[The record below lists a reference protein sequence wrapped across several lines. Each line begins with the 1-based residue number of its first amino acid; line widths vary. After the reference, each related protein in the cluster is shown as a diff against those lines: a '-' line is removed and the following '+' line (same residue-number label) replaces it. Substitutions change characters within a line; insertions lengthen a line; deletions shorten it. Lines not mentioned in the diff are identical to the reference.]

1 MSSTSTLLRA
11 NLRTHGRRY
20 FSTGLAVAI
29 STAFI
34 IVTLLFTNTTTS
46 ALTRSIREAYRG
58 TTALVTIEPSR
69 DDNAEEPTPE
79 GVTQQFASVTS
90 QIEKIPGVTAV
101 GISTQYP
108 LMGKAHDERD
118 AFFLS
123 PLLPDPFLSLKYTQ
137 GKAPATASEI
147 TIPSTS
153 AKELGLQVGETL
165 TLTSQGTESA
175 HDFTVSG
182 IYDSGSNITATSYV
196 STEGFTSAVGMGP
209 TGQIRVAT
217 NLPGD
222 KYGNPTAA
230 EQDTWVKTLESN
242 LSTVKGVKVQSAA
255 SEIEQ
260 QLKSIQVSGALL
272 TAIALI
278 FPAIAILVASVVV
291 SSTFK
296 VILQQRR
303 RELALLRALGADVQ
317 QVRSLVRRETYA
329 IGGISSLVGIVL
341 GLLLGGL
348 LNTITEDTSFIDAIS
363 SISPLYVVLVWLF
376 GTLLTV
382 FVGRKPARAVSQV
395 PPIAALSPVNEA
407 DASSRAARRLTLVV
421 GLFLAVVGGGCL
433 LAALKISSA
442 TQKFALSFC
451 MSMACLIGI
460 LLICTVIVP
469 TLTKLF
475 GRLWPGMLARMA
487 RENAVR
493 NPGRTSATGT
503 SIVIGVTL
511 VVTMMVG
518 ASSMRDSLINEVNER
533 RPFDLSVST
542 ITAGELSSDIQA
554 RVSSTEGVAA
564 SIPAHS
570 IYGTVKL
577 EGEAPAGNGD
587 ADEQSQIFGE
597 PNYST
602 VAHSKVEQIDDSTVL
617 VGMEAWNGKDL
628 KVCTNEGKCLTLKG
642 KYTKN
647 FNGTYEVSEAN
658 LLKLN
663 PKAPVRDMIVKLK
676 DGVSAASVQKDLAKI
691 DNSLSVNGSALERE
705 MYSKMIDQMLLIVV
719 GLLGVSV
726 LVALVGVANTLSL
739 SVAERTR
746 ENGLLRALGLTKRQ
760 MKTMLA
766 LEAVFISVTGA
777 IIGSA
782 LGIFFGAVGIL
793 ALPLEG
799 LTIFITIPWI
809 QIAAVI
815 GIAVLASLVASWFF
829 YICMQNFSPSGA
841 FETYL
846 ETRFGCGAEHVCSA
860 PHP

>member
-58 TTALVTIEPSR
+58 TTALVTIDPSR

-79 GVTQQFASVTS
+79 SVTQQFASVTS

-108 LMGKAHDERD
+108 LMGKAHDERE

-196 STEGFTSAVGMGP
+196 TTEGFTSAVGMGP

-217 NLPGD
+217 NLSGD
-222 KYGNPTAA
+222 KYGNPSAA

-242 LSTVKGVKVQSAA
+242 LSTVKGVKVRSAA

-260 QLKSIQVSGALL
+260 QLKTIQVSGALL

-329 IGGISSLVGIVL
+329 IG
-341 GLLLGGL
+341 
-348 LNTITEDTSFIDAIS
+348 AIS
-363 SISPLYVVLVWLF
+363 SFIGVILGILVGGFGLGHMVEGENFLSIVASLSIPYAIGVWAF

-382 FVGRKPARAVSQV
+382 FVGRKPAREVSQV

-542 ITAGELSSDIQA
+542 ITTGELSTDIQA

-564 SIPAHS
+564 SVPAHS

-587 ADEQSQIFGE
+587 GDEQSQIFGE
-597 PNYST
+597 PDYST

-642 KYTKN
+642 KYTKT

-663 PKAPVRDMIVKLK
+663 PKAPVTDMIVKLK

-691 DNSLSVNGSALERE
+691 DSSLIVNGSALERE

-815 GIAVLASLVASWFF
+815 GIAVLASLVASWLPGRRAAKV
-829 YICMQNFSPSGA
+829 SPSA
-841 FETYL
+841 ALATE
-846 ETRFGCGAEHVCSA
+846 
-860 PHP
+860 

>member
-196 STEGFTSAVGMGP
+196 TTEGFTSAVGMGP

-348 LNTITEDTSFIDAIS
+348 LSTITEDTTFVDVVS

-382 FVGRKPARAVSQV
+382 FVGRRPARAVSQV
-395 PPIAALSPVNEA
+395 PPIAALSPINEA
-407 DASSRAARRLTLVV
+407 DATSQKSHRVALTL
-421 GLFLAVVGGGCL
+421 GLLLTVLCGGSLFASLRIHNESQKFLASFGLSLLCL
-433 LAALKISSA
+433 V
-442 TQKFALSFC
+442 
-451 MSMACLIGI
+451 GI
-460 LLICTVIVP
+460 LITCTVIVP
-469 TLTKLF
+469 AATKFF
-475 GRLWPGMLARMA
+475 GKLWPGMLARMA
-487 RENAVR
+487 RENTVR
-493 NPGRTSATGT
+493 NPGRTAATGT

-533 RPFDLSVST
+533 RPFDISVSNFSDE
-542 ITAGELSSDIQA
+542 ALSSDIQS
-554 RVSSTEGVAA
+554 RISSTDGVAA
-564 SIPAHS
+564 TVPVYSTVGGANAED
-570 IYGTVKL
+570 GTI
-577 EGEAPAGNGD
+577 APGGSGS
-587 ADEQSQIFGE
+587 EETGTMPILGQ

-602 VAHSKVEQIDDSTVL
+602 VAHSSVDQIDDATVMVSL
-617 VGMEAWNGKDL
+617 GSLDGKNIKL
-628 KVCTNEGKCLTLKG
+628 CAAEGSCMTLKA
-642 KYTKN
+642 KYDKN
-647 FNGTYEVSEAN
+647 AKAPYEISQAN
-658 LLKLN
+658 LLKIA
-663 PKAPVRDMIVKLK
+663 PKAPITGMIVKLK
-676 DGVSAASVQKDLAKI
+676 DGASATDVQKNLTKI
-691 DNSLSVNGSALERE
+691 DTGLSVGGSAIERE
-705 MYSKMIDQMLLIVV
+705 MYTRIINQMLLIVV

-760 MKTMLA
+760 MKSMLA
-766 LEAVFISVTGA
+766 LEALFISVTGA
-777 IIGSA
+777 LIGTA
-782 LGIFFGAVGIL
+782 CGIFFGAIGIL

-799 LTIFITIPWI
+799 ITVFITIPWMQI
-809 QIAAVI
+809 LAVVMIAIIAA
-815 GIAVLASLVASWFF
+815 LVASWLPGRRAAKV
-829 YICMQNFSPSGA
+829 SPSVA
-841 FETYL
+841 LATE
-846 ETRFGCGAEHVCSA
+846 
-860 PHP
+860 

>member
-58 TTALVTIEPSR
+58 TTALVTIDPSR
-69 DDNAEEPTPE
+69 DNDEEPTPE
-79 GVTQQFASVTS
+79 SVTQQFASVTS

-108 LMGKAHDERD
+108 LMGKAHDERE

-153 AKELGLQVGETL
+153 ATELGLQVGETL
-165 TLTSQGTESA
+165 TLTSQGTQSA

-182 IYDSGSNITATSYV
+182 IYDSGSNITAASYV
-196 STEGFTSAVGMGP
+196 TTEGFTSAVGMGP

-217 NLPGD
+217 NLSGD
-222 KYGNPTAA
+222 KYGNPSAA
-230 EQDTWVKTLESN
+230 EQDTWVKTLESS
-242 LSTVKGVKVQSAA
+242 LSTVNGVKVRSAA

-260 QLKSIQVSGALL
+260 QLKTIQVSGALL

-329 IGGISSLVGIVL
+329 IG
-341 GLLLGGL
+341 
-348 LNTITEDTSFIDAIS
+348 AIS
-363 SISPLYVVLVWLF
+363 SFIGVILGILVGGFGLGHMVEGENFLSIVASLSIPYAIGVWAF

-382 FVGRKPARAVSQV
+382 FVGRKPAREVSQV

-460 LLICTVIVP
+460 LLICTVVVP

-554 RVSSTEGVAA
+554 RVASTEGVAA

-587 ADEQSQIFGE
+587 GDADEQSQIFGE
-597 PNYST
+597 PDYST

-642 KYTKN
+642 KYTKT

-663 PKAPVRDMIVKLK
+663 PKAPVTDMIVKLK

-815 GIAVLASLVASWFF
+815 AVAVLASLVASWLPGRRAAKV
-829 YICMQNFSPSGA
+829 SPSA
-841 FETYL
+841 ALATE
-846 ETRFGCGAEHVCSA
+846 
-860 PHP
+860 

>member
-196 STEGFTSAVGMGP
+196 TTEGFTSAVGMGP

-329 IGGISSLVGIVL
+329 IG
-341 GLLLGGL
+341 
-348 LNTITEDTSFIDAIS
+348 AIS
-363 SISPLYVVLVWLF
+363 SFIGVILGILVGGFGLGHMVEGENFLSIVASLSIPYAIGVWAF

-382 FVGRKPARAVSQV
+382 FVGRKPAREVSQV

-460 LLICTVIVP
+460 LLICTVVVP
-469 TLTKLF
+469 TFTKLF

-542 ITAGELSSDIQA
+542 ITAGELSTDIQA

-564 SIPAHS
+564 SVPAHS

-587 ADEQSQIFGE
+587 GDADEQSQIFGE
-597 PNYST
+597 PDYST

-647 FNGTYEVSEAN
+647 FNGTYEISEAN

-663 PKAPVRDMIVKLK
+663 PKAPVTDMIVKLK

-815 GIAVLASLVASWFF
+815 GIAVLASLVASWLPGRRAAKV
-829 YICMQNFSPSGA
+829 SPSA
-841 FETYL
+841 ALATE
-846 ETRFGCGAEHVCSA
+846 
-860 PHP
+860 

>member
-58 TTALVTIEPSR
+58 TTALVTIDPSR

-79 GVTQQFASVTS
+79 SVTQQFASVTS

-108 LMGKAHDERD
+108 LMGKAHDERET
-118 AFFLS
+118 FFLS

-153 AKELGLQVGETL
+153 ATELGLQVGETL

-182 IYDSGSNITATSYV
+182 IYDSGSNITAASYV
-196 STEGFTSAVGMGP
+196 TTEGFTSAVGMGP

-217 NLPGD
+217 NLSGD
-222 KYGNPTAA
+222 KYGNPSAA

-242 LSTVKGVKVQSAA
+242 LSTVNGVKVRSAA

-260 QLKSIQVSGALL
+260 QLKTIQVSGALL

-329 IGGISSLVGIVL
+329 IG
-341 GLLLGGL
+341 
-348 LNTITEDTSFIDAIS
+348 AIS
-363 SISPLYVVLVWLF
+363 SFIGVILGILVGGFGLGHMVEGENFLSIVASLSIPYAIGVWAF

-382 FVGRKPARAVSQV
+382 FVGRKPAREVSQV

-460 LLICTVIVP
+460 LLICTVVVP

-554 RVSSTEGVAA
+554 RVASTEGVAA

-577 EGEAPAGNGD
+577 EGEAPASNGDGD

-617 VGMEAWNGKDL
+617 VGMEAWNGKDV

-658 LLKLN
+658 LRKLN
-663 PKAPVRDMIVKLK
+663 PKAPVTDMIVKLK

-815 GIAVLASLVASWFF
+815 GIAVLASLVASWLPGRRAAKV
-829 YICMQNFSPSGA
+829 SPSA
-841 FETYL
+841 ALATE
-846 ETRFGCGAEHVCSA
+846 
-860 PHP
+860 

>member
-58 TTALVTIEPSR
+58 TTALVTIDPSR

-79 GVTQQFASVTS
+79 SVTQQFASVTS

-108 LMGKAHDERD
+108 LMGKAHDERET
-118 AFFLS
+118 FFLS

-153 AKELGLQVGETL
+153 ATELGLQVGETL

-196 STEGFTSAVGMGP
+196 TTEGFTSAVGMGP

-222 KYGNPTAA
+222 KYGNPSAA

-242 LSTVKGVKVQSAA
+242 LSSVNGVKVRSAA

-260 QLKSIQVSGALL
+260 QLKTIQVSGALL

-329 IGGISSLVGIVL
+329 IG
-341 GLLLGGL
+341 
-348 LNTITEDTSFIDAIS
+348 AIS
-363 SISPLYVVLVWLF
+363 SFIGVILGILVGGFGLGHMVEGENFLSIVASLSIPYAIGVWAF

-382 FVGRKPARAVSQV
+382 FVGRKPAREVSQV

-460 LLICTVIVP
+460 LLICTVVVP
-469 TLTKLF
+469 TFTKLF

-554 RVSSTEGVAA
+554 RVASTEGVAA

-577 EGEAPAGNGD
+577 EGEAPAGSGDGD

-597 PNYST
+597 PDYST

-628 KVCTNEGKCLTLKG
+628 KVCSNEGKCLTLKG
-642 KYTKN
+642 KYIKN

-691 DNSLSVNGSALERE
+691 DSSLTVNGSALERE

-777 IIGSA
+777 IIGSV

-815 GIAVLASLVASWFF
+815 GIAVLASLVASWLPGRRAAKV
-829 YICMQNFSPSGA
+829 SPSA
-841 FETYL
+841 ALATE
-846 ETRFGCGAEHVCSA
+846 
-860 PHP
+860 

>member
-196 STEGFTSAVGMGP
+196 TTEGFTSAVGMGP

-230 EQDTWVKTLESN
+230 EQDTWVKALESN
-242 LSTVKGVKVQSAA
+242 LCTVKGVKVQSAA

-260 QLKSIQVSGALL
+260 QLQSIQVSGALL

-329 IGGISSLVGIVL
+329 IG
-341 GLLLGGL
+341 
-348 LNTITEDTSFIDAIS
+348 AIS
-363 SISPLYVVLVWLF
+363 SFIGVILGILVGGFGLGHMVDGENFLSIVASLSIPYAIGVWAF

-382 FVGRKPARAVSQV
+382 FVGRKPAREVSQV

-554 RVSSTEGVAA
+554 RVASTEGVAA

-587 ADEQSQIFGE
+587 GDADEQSQIFGE
-597 PNYST
+597 PDYST

-642 KYTKN
+642 KYTKT

-691 DNSLSVNGSALERE
+691 DSSLIVNGSALERE

-815 GIAVLASLVASWFF
+815 GIAVLASLVASWLPGRRAAKV
-829 YICMQNFSPSGA
+829 SPSA
-841 FETYL
+841 ALATE
-846 ETRFGCGAEHVCSA
+846 
-860 PHP
+860 

>member
-196 STEGFTSAVGMGP
+196 TTEGFTSAVGMGP

-222 KYGNPTAA
+222 KYGNPSAA

-242 LSTVKGVKVQSAA
+242 LSSVNGVKVRSAA

-260 QLKSIQVSGALL
+260 QLKTIQVSGALL

-329 IGGISSLVGIVL
+329 IG
-341 GLLLGGL
+341 
-348 LNTITEDTSFIDAIS
+348 AIS
-363 SISPLYVVLVWLF
+363 SFIGVILGILVGGFGLGHMVEGENFLSIVASLSIPYAIGVWAF

-382 FVGRKPARAVSQV
+382 FVGRKPAREVSQV

-460 LLICTVIVP
+460 LLICTVVVP
-469 TLTKLF
+469 TFTKLF

-554 RVSSTEGVAA
+554 RVASTEGVAA

-577 EGEAPAGNGD
+577 EGEAPASNGDGD

-617 VGMEAWNGKDL
+617 VGMEAWNGKDV

-658 LLKLN
+658 LRKLN
-663 PKAPVRDMIVKLK
+663 PKAPVTDMIVKLK

-815 GIAVLASLVASWFF
+815 GIAVLASLVASWLPGRRAAKV
-829 YICMQNFSPSGA
+829 SPSA
-841 FETYL
+841 ALATE
-846 ETRFGCGAEHVCSA
+846 
-860 PHP
+860 

>member
-58 TTALVTIEPSR
+58 TTALVTIDPSR
-69 DDNAEEPTPE
+69 DNAEEPTPE
-79 GVTQQFASVTS
+79 SVTQQFASVTS

-108 LMGKAHDERD
+108 LMGKAHDERE

-153 AKELGLQVGETL
+153 ANELGLQVGETL

-182 IYDSGSNITATSYV
+182 IYDSGSNITAASYV
-196 STEGFTSAVGMGP
+196 TTEGFTSAVGMGP
-209 TGQIRVAT
+209 TGTIRVAT

-222 KYGNPTAA
+222 RYGNPTAA

-242 LSTVKGVKVQSAA
+242 LSTVKGVKVQSVA
-255 SEIEQ
+255 SEVEKD
-260 QLKSIQVSGALL
+260 LKAIQVSGALL

-329 IGGISSLVGIVL
+329 IGAISSFIGVIL
-341 GLLLGGL
+341 GLLVGGFGLGHMVEGENFL
-348 LNTITEDTSFIDAIS
+348 SIVASLSIPYAIG
-363 SISPLYVVLVWLF
+363 VWAF

-382 FVGRKPARAVSQV
+382 FVGRKPAREVSQV

-554 RVSSTEGVAA
+554 RVASTEGVAA

-577 EGEAPAGNGD
+577 EGEATAGNAQDD

-597 PNYST
+597 PDYST

-628 KVCTNEGKCLTLKG
+628 KVCTSEGKCLTLKG

-647 FNGTYEVSEAN
+647 FNGTYDISEAN

-676 DGVSAASVQKDLAKI
+676 DGVSAASVQKNLAKI
-691 DNSLSVNGSALERE
+691 DSSLIVNGSALERE

-815 GIAVLASLVASWFF
+815 GIAVLASLVASWLPGRRAAKV
-829 YICMQNFSPSGA
+829 SPSA
-841 FETYL
+841 ALATE
-846 ETRFGCGAEHVCSA
+846 
-860 PHP
+860 

>member
-58 TTALVTIEPSR
+58 TTALVTIDPSR

-79 GVTQQFASVTS
+79 SVTQQFASVTS

-108 LMGKAHDERD
+108 LMGKAHDERET
-118 AFFLS
+118 FFLS

-153 AKELGLQVGETL
+153 ATELGLQVGETL

-182 IYDSGSNITATSYV
+182 IYDSGSNITAASYV
-196 STEGFTSAVGMGP
+196 TTEGFTSAVGMGP

-217 NLPGD
+217 NLSGD
-222 KYGNPTAA
+222 KYGNPSAA
-230 EQDTWVKTLESN
+230 EQDTWVKTLESS
-242 LSTVKGVKVQSAA
+242 LSTVNGVKVRSAA

-260 QLKSIQVSGALL
+260 QLKTIQVSGALL

-329 IGGISSLVGIVL
+329 IGAISSFIGVIL
-341 GLLLGGL
+341 GLLVGGFGLGHMVDGENFL
-348 LNTITEDTSFIDAIS
+348 SIVASLSIPYAIG
-363 SISPLYVVLVWLF
+363 VWAF

-382 FVGRKPARAVSQV
+382 FVGRKPAREVSQV

-469 TLTKLF
+469 TFTKLF

-554 RVSSTEGVAA
+554 RVASTEGVAA

-597 PNYST
+597 PDYST

-628 KVCTNEGKCLTLKG
+628 KVCSNEGKCLTLKG

-647 FNGTYEVSEAN
+647 FNGTYEISEAN

-815 GIAVLASLVASWFF
+815 GIAVLASLVASWLPGRRAAKV
-829 YICMQNFSPSGA
+829 SPSA
-841 FETYL
+841 ALATE
-846 ETRFGCGAEHVCSA
+846 
-860 PHP
+860 

>member
-196 STEGFTSAVGMGP
+196 TTEGFTSAVGMGP

-217 NLPGD
+217 NLSGD
-222 KYGNPTAA
+222 KYGNPSAA

-242 LSTVKGVKVQSAA
+242 LSTVNGVKVRSAA

-260 QLKSIQVSGALL
+260 QLKTIQVSGALL

-329 IGGISSLVGIVL
+329 IG
-341 GLLLGGL
+341 
-348 LNTITEDTSFIDAIS
+348 AIS
-363 SISPLYVVLVWLF
+363 SFIGVILGILVGGFGLGHMVEGENFLSIVASLSIPYAIGVWAF

-382 FVGRKPARAVSQV
+382 FVGRKPAREVSQV

-542 ITAGELSSDIQA
+542 ITTGELSTDIQA

-564 SIPAHS
+564 SVPAHS

-587 ADEQSQIFGE
+587 GDADEQSQIFGE
-597 PNYST
+597 PDYST

-642 KYTKN
+642 KYTKT

-691 DNSLSVNGSALERE
+691 DSSLTVNGSALERE

-782 LGIFFGAVGIL
+782 LGIFFGAIGIL

-815 GIAVLASLVASWFF
+815 GIAVLASLVASWLPGRRAAKV
-829 YICMQNFSPSGA
+829 SPSA
-841 FETYL
+841 ALATE
-846 ETRFGCGAEHVCSA
+846 
-860 PHP
+860 

>member
-58 TTALVTIEPSR
+58 TTALVTIDPSR

-79 GVTQQFASVTS
+79 SVTQQFASVTS

-108 LMGKAHDERD
+108 LMGKAHDERE

-182 IYDSGSNITATSYV
+182 IYDSGSNITAASYV
-196 STEGFTSAVGMGP
+196 TTEGFTSAVGMGP

-217 NLPGD
+217 NLSGD
-222 KYGNPTAA
+222 KYGNPSAA
-230 EQDTWVKTLESN
+230 EQDTWVKTLESS
-242 LSTVKGVKVQSAA
+242 LSTVNGVKVRSAA

-260 QLKSIQVSGALL
+260 QLKTIQVSGALL

-329 IGGISSLVGIVL
+329 IG
-341 GLLLGGL
+341 
-348 LNTITEDTSFIDAIS
+348 AIS
-363 SISPLYVVLVWLF
+363 SFIGVILGILVGGFGLGHMVDGENFLSIVASLSIPYAIGVWAF

-382 FVGRKPARAVSQV
+382 FVGRKPAREVSQV

-460 LLICTVIVP
+460 LLICTVVVP
-469 TLTKLF
+469 TFTKLF

-554 RVSSTEGVAA
+554 RVASTEGVAA

-597 PNYST
+597 PDYST

-628 KVCTNEGKCLTLKG
+628 KVCSNEGKCLTLKG
-642 KYTKN
+642 KYTKT

-658 LLKLN
+658 LRKLN

-691 DNSLSVNGSALERE
+691 DSSLIVNGSALERE

-815 GIAVLASLVASWFF
+815 GIAVLASLVASWLPGRRAAKV
-829 YICMQNFSPSGA
+829 SPSA
-841 FETYL
+841 ALATE
-846 ETRFGCGAEHVCSA
+846 
-860 PHP
+860 

>member
-58 TTALVTIEPSR
+58 TTALVTIDPSR
-69 DDNAEEPTPE
+69 DDNSEEPTPE
-79 GVTQQFASVTS
+79 SVTQQFASVTS

-108 LMGKAHDERD
+108 LMGKAHDERE

-153 AKELGLQVGETL
+153 ATELGLQVGETL

-182 IYDSGSNITATSYV
+182 IYDSGSNITAASYV
-196 STEGFTSAVGMGP
+196 TTDGFTSAVGMGP

-230 EQDTWVKTLESN
+230 EQDTWVKTLESS
-242 LSTVKGVKVQSAA
+242 LSTVNGVKVRSAA

-260 QLKSIQVSGALL
+260 QLKTIQVSGALL

-329 IGGISSLVGIVL
+329 IG
-341 GLLLGGL
+341 
-348 LNTITEDTSFIDAIS
+348 AIS
-363 SISPLYVVLVWLF
+363 SFIGVILGILVGGFGLGHMVDGENFLSIVASLSIPYAIGVWAF

-382 FVGRKPARAVSQV
+382 FVGRKPAREVSQV

-469 TLTKLF
+469 TLTNLF

-554 RVSSTEGVAA
+554 RVASTEGVAA

-577 EGEAPAGNGD
+577 EGEAPASNGDGD

-617 VGMEAWNGKDL
+617 VGMEAWNGKDV

-647 FNGTYEVSEAN
+647 FNGTYDISEAN

-691 DNSLSVNGSALERE
+691 DSSLIVNGSALERE

-719 GLLGVSV
+719 ALLGVSV

-815 GIAVLASLVASWFF
+815 GIAVLASLVASWLPGRRAAKV
-829 YICMQNFSPSGA
+829 SPSA
-841 FETYL
+841 ALATE
-846 ETRFGCGAEHVCSA
+846 
-860 PHP
+860 

>member
-153 AKELGLQVGETL
+153 ATELGLQVGETL

-182 IYDSGSNITATSYV
+182 IYDSGSNITAASYV
-196 STEGFTSAVGMGP
+196 TTDGFTSAVGMGP

-230 EQDTWVKTLESN
+230 EQDTWVKTLESS
-242 LSTVKGVKVQSAA
+242 LSTVNGVKVRSAA

-260 QLKSIQVSGALL
+260 QLKTIQVSGALL

-329 IGGISSLVGIVL
+329 IG
-341 GLLLGGL
+341 
-348 LNTITEDTSFIDAIS
+348 AIS
-363 SISPLYVVLVWLF
+363 SFIGVILGILVGGFGLGHMVEGENFLSIVASLSIPYAIGVWAF

-382 FVGRKPARAVSQV
+382 FVGRKPAREVSQV

-460 LLICTVIVP
+460 LLICTVVVP
-469 TLTKLF
+469 TFTKLF

-554 RVSSTEGVAA
+554 RVASTEGVAA

-587 ADEQSQIFGE
+587 GDADEQSQIFGE
-597 PNYST
+597 PDYST

-617 VGMEAWNGKDL
+617 VGMEAWNGKDV
-628 KVCTNEGKCLTLKG
+628 KVCSSEGKCLTLKG

-647 FNGTYEVSEAN
+647 FNGTYDISEAN

-663 PKAPVRDMIVKLK
+663 PKAPVTDMIVKLK

-691 DNSLSVNGSALERE
+691 DSSLIVNGSALERE

-815 GIAVLASLVASWFF
+815 GIAVLASLVASWLPGRRAAKV
-829 YICMQNFSPSGA
+829 SPSA
-841 FETYL
+841 ALATE
-846 ETRFGCGAEHVCSA
+846 
-860 PHP
+860 

>member
-58 TTALVTIEPSR
+58 TTALVTIDPSR

-79 GVTQQFASVTS
+79 SVTQQFASVTS

-108 LMGKAHDERD
+108 LMGKAHDERE

-196 STEGFTSAVGMGP
+196 TTEGFTSAVGMGP

-329 IGGISSLVGIVL
+329 IG
-341 GLLLGGL
+341 
-348 LNTITEDTSFIDAIS
+348 AIS
-363 SISPLYVVLVWLF
+363 SFIGVILGILVGGFGLGHMVEGENFLSIVASLSIPYAIGVWAF

-382 FVGRKPARAVSQV
+382 FVGRKPAREVSQV

-460 LLICTVIVP
+460 LLICTVVVP

-554 RVSSTEGVAA
+554 RVASTEGVAA

-577 EGEAPAGNGD
+577 EGEAPASNGDGD

-617 VGMEAWNGKDL
+617 VGMEAWNGKDV

-658 LLKLN
+658 LRKLN
-663 PKAPVRDMIVKLK
+663 PKAPVTDMIVKLK

-815 GIAVLASLVASWFF
+815 GIAVLASLVASWLPGRRAAKV
-829 YICMQNFSPSGA
+829 SPSA
-841 FETYL
+841 ALATE
-846 ETRFGCGAEHVCSA
+846 
-860 PHP
+860 

>member
-58 TTALVTIEPSR
+58 TTALVTIDPSR

-79 GVTQQFASVTS
+79 SVTQQFASVTS

-108 LMGKAHDERD
+108 LMGKAHDERE

-153 AKELGLQVGETL
+153 ATELGLQVGETL

-182 IYDSGSNITATSYV
+182 IYDSGSNITAASYV
-196 STEGFTSAVGMGP
+196 TTEGFTSAVGMGP

-217 NLPGD
+217 NLSGD
-222 KYGNPTAA
+222 KYGNPSAA

-242 LSTVKGVKVQSAA
+242 LSTVNGVKVRSAA

-260 QLKSIQVSGALL
+260 QLKTIQVSGALL

-329 IGGISSLVGIVL
+329 IG
-341 GLLLGGL
+341 
-348 LNTITEDTSFIDAIS
+348 AIS
-363 SISPLYVVLVWLF
+363 SFIGVILGILVGGFGLGHMVEGENFLSIVASLSIPYAIGVWAF

-382 FVGRKPARAVSQV
+382 FVGRKPAREVSQV

-460 LLICTVIVP
+460 LLICTVVVP
-469 TLTKLF
+469 TFTKLF

-554 RVSSTEGVAA
+554 RVASTEGVAA

-587 ADEQSQIFGE
+587 GDADEQSQIFGE
-597 PNYST
+597 PDYST

-628 KVCTNEGKCLTLKG
+628 KVCSNEGKCLTLKG

-647 FNGTYEVSEAN
+647 FNGTYEISEAN

-663 PKAPVRDMIVKLK
+663 PKAPVTDMIVKLK

-691 DNSLSVNGSALERE
+691 DSSLTVNGSALERE

-815 GIAVLASLVASWFF
+815 GIAVLASLVASWLPGRRAAKV
-829 YICMQNFSPSGA
+829 SPSA
-841 FETYL
+841 ALATE
-846 ETRFGCGAEHVCSA
+846 
-860 PHP
+860 

>member
-79 GVTQQFASVTS
+79 SVTQQFASVTS

-108 LMGKAHDERD
+108 LMGKAHDERE

-153 AKELGLQVGETL
+153 ATELGLQVGETL
-165 TLTSQGTESA
+165 TLTSQGTESE

-182 IYDSGSNITATSYV
+182 IYDSGSNITAASYV

-242 LSTVKGVKVQSAA
+242 LSTVNGVKVRSAA

-260 QLKSIQVSGALL
+260 QLKTIQVSGALL

-329 IGGISSLVGIVL
+329 IG
-341 GLLLGGL
+341 
-348 LNTITEDTSFIDAIS
+348 AIS
-363 SISPLYVVLVWLF
+363 SFIGVILGILVGGFGLGHMVDGENFLSIVASLSIPYAIGVWAF

-382 FVGRKPARAVSQV
+382 FVGRKPAREVSQV

-460 LLICTVIVP
+460 LLICTVVVP
-469 TLTKLF
+469 TFTKLF

-554 RVSSTEGVAA
+554 RVASTEGVAA

-587 ADEQSQIFGE
+587 GDADEQSQIFGE
-597 PNYST
+597 PDYST

-642 KYTKN
+642 KYTKT

-663 PKAPVRDMIVKLK
+663 PKAPVTDMIVKLK
-676 DGVSAASVQKDLAKI
+676 DGVSAANVQKDLAKI
-691 DNSLSVNGSALERE
+691 DSSLIVNGSALERE

-815 GIAVLASLVASWFF
+815 GIAVLASLVASWLPGRRAAKV
-829 YICMQNFSPSGA
+829 SPSA
-841 FETYL
+841 ALATE
-846 ETRFGCGAEHVCSA
+846 
-860 PHP
+860 

>member
-58 TTALVTIEPSR
+58 TTALVTIDPSR

-79 GVTQQFASVTS
+79 SVTQQFASVTS

-108 LMGKAHDERD
+108 LMGKAHDERE

-153 AKELGLQVGETL
+153 ATELGLQVGETL

-182 IYDSGSNITATSYV
+182 IYDSGSNITAASYV
-196 STEGFTSAVGMGP
+196 TTEGFTSAVGMGP

-217 NLPGD
+217 NLSGD
-222 KYGNPTAA
+222 KYGNPSAA

-242 LSTVKGVKVQSAA
+242 LSTVNGVKVRSAA

-260 QLKSIQVSGALL
+260 QLKTIQVSGALL

-329 IGGISSLVGIVL
+329 IG
-341 GLLLGGL
+341 
-348 LNTITEDTSFIDAIS
+348 AIS
-363 SISPLYVVLVWLF
+363 SFIGVILGILVGGFGLGHMVEGENFLSIVASLSIPYAIGVWAF

-382 FVGRKPARAVSQV
+382 FVGRKPAREVSQV

-554 RVSSTEGVAA
+554 RVASTEGVAA

-587 ADEQSQIFGE
+587 GDADEQSQIFGE
-597 PNYST
+597 PDYST

-642 KYTKN
+642 KYTKT

-663 PKAPVRDMIVKLK
+663 PKAPVTDMIVKLK

-691 DNSLSVNGSALERE
+691 DSSLIVNGSALERE

-726 LVALVGVANTLSL
+726 LVALVGVANTLSR

-815 GIAVLASLVASWFF
+815 GIAVLASLVASWLPGRRAAKV
-829 YICMQNFSPSGA
+829 SPSA
-841 FETYL
+841 ALATE
-846 ETRFGCGAEHVCSA
+846 
-860 PHP
+860 

>member
-58 TTALVTIEPSR
+58 TTALVTINPSR
-69 DDNAEEPTPE
+69 DNDEEPTPE
-79 GVTQQFASVTS
+79 SVTQQFASVTS

-108 LMGKAHDERD
+108 LMGKAHDERE

-153 AKELGLQVGETL
+153 ATELGLQVGETL

-196 STEGFTSAVGMGP
+196 TTEGFTSAVGMGP

-329 IGGISSLVGIVL
+329 IGAISAFIGVIL

-382 FVGRKPARAVSQV
+382 FVGRKPAREVSQV

-533 RPFDLSVST
+533 RPFDLSVSS
-542 ITAGELSSDIQA
+542 ITAGELSTDIQA

-564 SIPAHS
+564 SVPAHS
-570 IYGTVKL
+570 IFGTVNV
-577 EGEAPAGNGD
+577 EGEATAGNAQGD

-602 VAHSKVEQIDDSTVL
+602 VTHSKVEQIDDSTVL
-617 VGMEAWNGKDL
+617 VGMEAWNGKDVN
-628 KVCTNEGKCLTLKG
+628 VCSSEGKCLTLKG

-663 PKAPVRDMIVKLK
+663 PKAPVTDMIVKLK

-691 DNSLSVNGSALERE
+691 DSSLIVNGSALERE

-815 GIAVLASLVASWFF
+815 GIAVLASLVASWLPGRRAAKV
-829 YICMQNFSPSGA
+829 SPSA
-841 FETYL
+841 ALATE
-846 ETRFGCGAEHVCSA
+846 
-860 PHP
+860 

>member
-58 TTALVTIEPSR
+58 TTALVTIDPSR

-79 GVTQQFASVTS
+79 SVTQQFASVTS

-108 LMGKAHDERD
+108 LMGKAHDERET
-118 AFFLS
+118 FFLS

-153 AKELGLQVGETL
+153 ATELGLQVGETL

-182 IYDSGSNITATSYV
+182 IYDSGSNITAASYV
-196 STEGFTSAVGMGP
+196 TTEGFTSAVGMGP

-217 NLPGD
+217 NLSGD
-222 KYGNPTAA
+222 KYGNPSAA

-242 LSTVKGVKVQSAA
+242 LSTVNGVKVRSAA

-260 QLKSIQVSGALL
+260 QLKTIQVSGALL

-329 IGGISSLVGIVL
+329 IG
-341 GLLLGGL
+341 
-348 LNTITEDTSFIDAIS
+348 AIS
-363 SISPLYVVLVWLF
+363 SFIGVILGILVGGCGLGHMVEGENFLSIVASLSIPYAIGVWAF

-382 FVGRKPARAVSQV
+382 FVGRKPAREVSQV

-460 LLICTVIVP
+460 LLICTVVVP

-554 RVSSTEGVAA
+554 RVASTEGVAA

-577 EGEAPAGNGD
+577 EGEAPASNGDGD

-617 VGMEAWNGKDL
+617 VGMEAWNGKDV

-658 LLKLN
+658 LRKLN
-663 PKAPVRDMIVKLK
+663 PKAPVTDMIVKLK

-815 GIAVLASLVASWFF
+815 GIAVLASLVASWLPGRRAAKV
-829 YICMQNFSPSGA
+829 SPSA
-841 FETYL
+841 ALATE
-846 ETRFGCGAEHVCSA
+846 
-860 PHP
+860 

>member
-58 TTALVTIEPSR
+58 TTALVTIDPSR

-79 GVTQQFASVTS
+79 SVTQQFASVTS

-108 LMGKAHDERD
+108 LMGKAHDERE

-153 AKELGLQVGETL
+153 ATELGLQVGETL

-182 IYDSGSNITATSYV
+182 IYDSGSNITAASYV
-196 STEGFTSAVGMGP
+196 TTDGFTSAVGMGP

-217 NLPGD
+217 NLSGD
-222 KYGNPTAA
+222 KYGNPTAD

-242 LSTVKGVKVQSAA
+242 LSTVKGVKVRSAA

-260 QLKSIQVSGALL
+260 QLKTIQVSGALL

-329 IGGISSLVGIVL
+329 IG
-341 GLLLGGL
+341 
-348 LNTITEDTSFIDAIS
+348 AIS
-363 SISPLYVVLVWLF
+363 SFIGVILGILVGGFGLGHMVDGENFLSIVASLSIPYAIGVWAF

-382 FVGRKPARAVSQV
+382 FVGRKPAREVSQV

-554 RVSSTEGVAA
+554 RVASTEGVAA

-587 ADEQSQIFGE
+587 GDADEQSQIFGE
-597 PNYST
+597 PDYST

-628 KVCTNEGKCLTLKG
+628 KVCSNEGKCLTLKG

-647 FNGTYEVSEAN
+647 FNGTYEISEAN

-663 PKAPVRDMIVKLK
+663 PKAPVTDMIVKLK

-691 DNSLSVNGSALERE
+691 DSSLIVNGSALERE

-815 GIAVLASLVASWFF
+815 GIAVLASLVASWLPGRRAAKV
-829 YICMQNFSPSGA
+829 SPSA
-841 FETYL
+841 ALATE
-846 ETRFGCGAEHVCSA
+846 
-860 PHP
+860 

>member
-58 TTALVTIEPSR
+58 TTALVTINPSR

-79 GVTQQFASVTS
+79 SVTQQFASVTS

-108 LMGKAHDERD
+108 LMGKAHDERE

-153 AKELGLQVGETL
+153 ANELGLQVGETL

-182 IYDSGSNITATSYV
+182 IYDSGSNITAASYV
-196 STEGFTSAVGMGP
+196 TTEGFTSAVGMGP
-209 TGQIRVAT
+209 TGTIRVAT

-230 EQDTWVKTLESN
+230 EQDTWVKTLESS
-242 LSTVKGVKVQSAA
+242 LSTVNGVKVQSVA
-255 SEIEQ
+255 SEVEKD
-260 QLKSIQVSGALL
+260 LKAIQVSGALL

-303 RELALLRALGADVQ
+303 RELALLRALGADVR

-329 IGGISSLVGIVL
+329 IGAISAFIGVIL
-341 GLLLGGL
+341 GLLVGGFGLGHMVEGENFL
-348 LNTITEDTSFIDAIS
+348 SIVASLSIPYAIG
-363 SISPLYVVLVWLF
+363 VWAF

-382 FVGRKPARAVSQV
+382 FVGRKPAREVSQV

-554 RVSSTEGVAA
+554 RVASTEGVAA

-597 PNYST
+597 PDYST

-628 KVCTNEGKCLTLKG
+628 KVCSNEGKCLTLKG

-647 FNGTYEVSEAN
+647 FNGTYEISEAN

-663 PKAPVRDMIVKLK
+663 PKAPVTDMIVKLK

-777 IIGSA
+777 IIGSV

-815 GIAVLASLVASWFF
+815 GIAVLASLVASWLPGRRAAKV
-829 YICMQNFSPSGA
+829 SPSA
-841 FETYL
+841 ALATE
-846 ETRFGCGAEHVCSA
+846 
-860 PHP
+860 

>member
-1 MSSTSTLLRA
+1 VTPVSSTSTLLRA

-58 TTALVTIEPSR
+58 TTALVTIDPSR

-79 GVTQQFASVTS
+79 SVTQQFASVTS

-108 LMGKAHDERD
+108 LMGKAHDERE

-196 STEGFTSAVGMGP
+196 TTEGFTSAVGMGP

-329 IGGISSLVGIVL
+329 IGGISSFIGVILGILVGGFGLGHMVEGENFLSIVASL
-341 GLLLGGL
+341 S
-348 LNTITEDTSFIDAIS
+348 IPYAIG
-363 SISPLYVVLVWLF
+363 VWSF

-554 RVSSTEGVAA
+554 RVASTEGVAA

-815 GIAVLASLVASWFF
+815 GIAVLASLVASWLPGRRAAKV
-829 YICMQNFSPSGA
+829 SPSA
-841 FETYL
+841 ALATE
-846 ETRFGCGAEHVCSA
+846 
-860 PHP
+860 

>member
-58 TTALVTIEPSR
+58 TTALVTIDPSR

-79 GVTQQFASVTS
+79 SVTQQFASVTS

-108 LMGKAHDERD
+108 LMGKAHDERE

-153 AKELGLQVGETL
+153 ATELGLQVGETL
-165 TLTSQGTESA
+165 TITSQGTESA

-182 IYDSGSNITATSYV
+182 IYDSGSNITAASYV
-196 STEGFTSAVGMGP
+196 TTDGFTSAVGMGP

-230 EQDTWVKTLESN
+230 EQDTWVKTLESS
-242 LSTVKGVKVQSAA
+242 LSTVNGVKVRSAA

-260 QLKSIQVSGALL
+260 QLKTIQVSGALL

-329 IGGISSLVGIVL
+329 IG
-341 GLLLGGL
+341 
-348 LNTITEDTSFIDAIS
+348 AIS
-363 SISPLYVVLVWLF
+363 SFIGVILGILVGGFGLGHMVDGENFLSIVASLSIPYAIGVWAF

-382 FVGRKPARAVSQV
+382 FVGRKPAREVSQV

-460 LLICTVIVP
+460 LLICTVVVP
-469 TLTKLF
+469 TFTKLF

-554 RVSSTEGVAA
+554 RVASTEGVAA

-597 PNYST
+597 PDYST

-628 KVCTNEGKCLTLKG
+628 KVCSNEGKCLTLKG

-647 FNGTYEVSEAN
+647 FNGTYEISEAN

-663 PKAPVRDMIVKLK
+663 PKAPVTDMIVKLK

-691 DNSLSVNGSALERE
+691 DSSLIVNGSALERE
-705 MYSKMIDQMLLIVV
+705 MYSKMIDQMLFIVV

-815 GIAVLASLVASWFF
+815 GIAVLASLVASWLPGRRAAKV
-829 YICMQNFSPSGA
+829 SPSA
-841 FETYL
+841 ALATE
-846 ETRFGCGAEHVCSA
+846 
-860 PHP
+860 

>member
-58 TTALVTIEPSR
+58 TTALVTIDPSR

-79 GVTQQFASVTS
+79 SVTQQFASVTS

-108 LMGKAHDERD
+108 LMGKAHDERE

-182 IYDSGSNITATSYV
+182 IYDSGSNITAASYV
-196 STEGFTSAVGMGP
+196 TTEGFTSAVGMGP

-217 NLPGD
+217 NLSGD
-222 KYGNPTAA
+222 KYGNPSAA
-230 EQDTWVKTLESN
+230 EQDTWVKTLESS
-242 LSTVKGVKVQSAA
+242 LSTVNGVKVRSAA

-260 QLKSIQVSGALL
+260 QLKTIQVSGALL

-329 IGGISSLVGIVL
+329 IGAISSFIGVIL
-341 GLLLGGL
+341 GLLVGGFGLGHMVDGENFL
-348 LNTITEDTSFIDAIS
+348 SIVASLSIPYAIG
-363 SISPLYVVLVWLF
+363 VWAF

-382 FVGRKPARAVSQV
+382 FVGRKPAREVSQV

-554 RVSSTEGVAA
+554 RVASTEGVAA

-577 EGEAPAGNGD
+577 EGEAPAGSGDGD

-597 PNYST
+597 PDYST

-628 KVCTNEGKCLTLKG
+628 KVCSNEGKCLTLKG
-642 KYTKN
+642 KYTKT

-676 DGVSAASVQKDLAKI
+676 DGVSAANVQKDLAKI
-691 DNSLSVNGSALERE
+691 DSSLIVNGSALERE

-815 GIAVLASLVASWFF
+815 GIAVLASLVASWLPGRRAAKV
-829 YICMQNFSPSGA
+829 SPSA
-841 FETYL
+841 ALATE
-846 ETRFGCGAEHVCSA
+846 
-860 PHP
+860 

>member
-58 TTALVTIEPSR
+58 TTALVTIDPSR

-79 GVTQQFASVTS
+79 SVTQQFASVTS

-196 STEGFTSAVGMGP
+196 TTEGFTSAVGMGP

-329 IGGISSLVGIVL
+329 IGAISSFIGVIL
-341 GLLLGGL
+341 GLLVGGFGLGHMVDGENFL
-348 LNTITEDTSFIDAIS
+348 SIVASLSIPYAIG
-363 SISPLYVVLVWLF
+363 VWAF

-382 FVGRKPARAVSQV
+382 FVGRKPAREVSQV

-469 TLTKLF
+469 TFTKLF

-554 RVSSTEGVAA
+554 RVASTEGVAA

-577 EGEAPAGNGD
+577 EGEAPASNGDGD

-617 VGMEAWNGKDL
+617 VGMEAWNGKDV

-658 LLKLN
+658 LRKLN
-663 PKAPVRDMIVKLK
+663 PKAPVTDMIVKLK

-815 GIAVLASLVASWFF
+815 GIAVLASLVASWLPGRRAAKV
-829 YICMQNFSPSGA
+829 SPSA
-841 FETYL
+841 ALATE
-846 ETRFGCGAEHVCSA
+846 
-860 PHP
+860 

>member
-58 TTALVTIEPSR
+58 TTALVTIDPSR

-79 GVTQQFASVTS
+79 SVTQQFASVTS

-108 LMGKAHDERD
+108 LMGKAHDERE

-153 AKELGLQVGETL
+153 ATELGLQVGETL

-182 IYDSGSNITATSYV
+182 IYDSGSNITAASYV
-196 STEGFTSAVGMGP
+196 TTEGFTSAVGMGP

-217 NLPGD
+217 NLSGD
-222 KYGNPTAA
+222 KYGNPSAA

-242 LSTVKGVKVQSAA
+242 LSTVNGVKVRSAA

-260 QLKSIQVSGALL
+260 QLKTIQVSGALL

-329 IGGISSLVGIVL
+329 IG
-341 GLLLGGL
+341 
-348 LNTITEDTSFIDAIS
+348 AIS
-363 SISPLYVVLVWLF
+363 SFIGVILGILVGGFGLGHMVDGENFLSIVASLSIPYAIGVWAF

-382 FVGRKPARAVSQV
+382 FVGRKPAREVSQV

-542 ITAGELSSDIQA
+542 ITTGELSTDIQA
-554 RVSSTEGVAA
+554 RVASTEGVAA

-587 ADEQSQIFGE
+587 GDADEQSQIFGE
-597 PNYST
+597 PDYST

-647 FNGTYEVSEAN
+647 FNGTYEISEAN

-691 DNSLSVNGSALERE
+691 DSSLIVNGSALERE

-815 GIAVLASLVASWFF
+815 GIAVLASLVASWLPGRRAAKV
-829 YICMQNFSPSGA
+829 SPSA
-841 FETYL
+841 ALATE
-846 ETRFGCGAEHVCSA
+846 
-860 PHP
+860 

>member
-79 GVTQQFASVTS
+79 SVTQQFASVTS

-108 LMGKAHDERD
+108 LMGKAHDERE

-153 AKELGLQVGETL
+153 ATELGLQVGETL
-165 TLTSQGTESA
+165 TLTSQGTESE

-182 IYDSGSNITATSYV
+182 IYDSGSNITAASYV

-222 KYGNPTAA
+222 KYGNPSAA
-230 EQDTWVKTLESN
+230 EQDTWVKTLESS
-242 LSTVKGVKVQSAA
+242 LSTVNGVKVRSAA

-260 QLKSIQVSGALL
+260 QLKTIQVSGALL

-317 QVRSLVRRETYA
+317 QVRSLVRCETYA
-329 IGGISSLVGIVL
+329 IGAISSFIGVIL
-341 GLLLGGL
+341 GLLVGGFGLGHMVEGENFL
-348 LNTITEDTSFIDAIS
+348 SIVASLSIPYAIG
-363 SISPLYVVLVWLF
+363 VWAF

-382 FVGRKPARAVSQV
+382 FVGRKPAREVSQV

-469 TLTKLF
+469 TFTKLF

-554 RVSSTEGVAA
+554 RVASTEGVAA

-597 PNYST
+597 PDYST

-628 KVCTNEGKCLTLKG
+628 KVCSNEGKCLTLKG

-815 GIAVLASLVASWFF
+815 GIAVLASLVASWLPGRRAAKV
-829 YICMQNFSPSGA
+829 SPSA
-841 FETYL
+841 ALATE
-846 ETRFGCGAEHVCSA
+846 
-860 PHP
+860 

>member
-58 TTALVTIEPSR
+58 TTALVTINPSR
-69 DDNAEEPTPE
+69 DNDEEPTPE
-79 GVTQQFASVTS
+79 SVTQQFASVTS

-108 LMGKAHDERD
+108 LMGKAHDERE

-147 TIPSTS
+147 TIPTTS
-153 AKELGLQVGETL
+153 ATELGLQVGETL

-182 IYDSGSNITATSYV
+182 IYDSGSNITAASYV

-222 KYGNPTAA
+222 RYGNPSAA

-242 LSTVKGVKVQSAA
+242 LSTVKGVKVQSVA
-255 SEIEQ
+255 SEVEKD
-260 QLKSIQVSGALL
+260 LKAIQVSGALL

-303 RELALLRALGADVQ
+303 RELALLRALGADVK

-329 IGGISSLVGIVL
+329 IGAISAFIGVILGILVGGFGLGHMVEGENFLSIVASL
-341 GLLLGGL
+341 S
-348 LNTITEDTSFIDAIS
+348 IPYAIG
-363 SISPLYVVLVWLF
+363 VWAF

-564 SIPAHS
+564 SVPAHS
-570 IYGTVKL
+570 IFGTVNV
-577 EGEAPAGNGD
+577 EGEATAGNAQGD

-602 VAHSKVEQIDDSTVL
+602 VTHSKVEQIDDSTVL
-617 VGMEAWNGKDL
+617 VGMEAWNGKDVN
-628 KVCTNEGKCLTLKG
+628 VCSSEGKCLTLKG

-647 FNGTYEVSEAN
+647 FNGTYDISEAN

-663 PKAPVRDMIVKLK
+663 PKAPVTDMIVKLK

-691 DNSLSVNGSALERE
+691 DSSLIVNGSALERE

-726 LVALVGVANTLSL
+726 LVALVGVSNTLSL

-815 GIAVLASLVASWFF
+815 GIAVLASLVASWLPGRRAAKV
-829 YICMQNFSPSGA
+829 SPSA
-841 FETYL
+841 ALATE
-846 ETRFGCGAEHVCSA
+846 
-860 PHP
+860 

>member
-58 TTALVTIEPSR
+58 TTALVTIDPSR

-79 GVTQQFASVTS
+79 SVTQQFASVTS

-108 LMGKAHDERD
+108 LMGKAHDERE

-153 AKELGLQVGETL
+153 ANELGLQVGETL
-165 TLTSQGTESA
+165 TLTSQGTQSA

-182 IYDSGSNITATSYV
+182 IYDSGSNITAASYV

-222 KYGNPTAA
+222 KYGNPSAA
-230 EQDTWVKTLESN
+230 EQDTWVKTLESS
-242 LSTVKGVKVQSAA
+242 LSTVNGVKVRSAA

-260 QLKSIQVSGALL
+260 QLKTIQVSGALL

-329 IGGISSLVGIVL
+329 IG
-341 GLLLGGL
+341 
-348 LNTITEDTSFIDAIS
+348 AIS
-363 SISPLYVVLVWLF
+363 SFIGVILGILVGGFGLGHMVEGENFLSIVASLSIPYAIGVWAF

-382 FVGRKPARAVSQV
+382 FVGRKPAREVSQV

-469 TLTKLF
+469 TFTKLF

-554 RVSSTEGVAA
+554 RVASTEGVAA

-597 PNYST
+597 PDYST

-628 KVCTNEGKCLTLKG
+628 KVCSNEGKCLTLKG

-815 GIAVLASLVASWFF
+815 GIAVLASLVASWLPGRRAAKV
-829 YICMQNFSPSGA
+829 SPSA
-841 FETYL
+841 ALATE
-846 ETRFGCGAEHVCSA
+846 
-860 PHP
+860 

>member
-58 TTALVTIEPSR
+58 TTALVTIDPSR

-79 GVTQQFASVTS
+79 SVTQQFASVTS

-108 LMGKAHDERD
+108 LMGKAHDERE

-182 IYDSGSNITATSYV
+182 IYDSGSNITAASYV
-196 STEGFTSAVGMGP
+196 TTEGFTSAVGMGP

-230 EQDTWVKTLESN
+230 EQDTWVKTLESS
-242 LSTVKGVKVQSAA
+242 LSTVNGVKVRSAA

-260 QLKSIQVSGALL
+260 QLKTIQVSGALL

-329 IGGISSLVGIVL
+329 IG
-341 GLLLGGL
+341 
-348 LNTITEDTSFIDAIS
+348 AIS
-363 SISPLYVVLVWLF
+363 SFIGVILGILVGGFGLGHMVDGENFLSIVASLSIPYAIGVWAF

-382 FVGRKPARAVSQV
+382 FVGRKPAREVSQV

-542 ITAGELSSDIQA
+542 ITAGELSTDIQA
-554 RVSSTEGVAA
+554 RVASTEGVAA

-597 PNYST
+597 PDYST

-628 KVCTNEGKCLTLKG
+628 KVCSNEGKCLTLKG
-642 KYTKN
+642 KYTKT

-691 DNSLSVNGSALERE
+691 DSSLTVNGSALERE

-815 GIAVLASLVASWFF
+815 GIAVLASLVASWLPGRRAAKV
-829 YICMQNFSPSGA
+829 SPSA
-841 FETYL
+841 ALATE
-846 ETRFGCGAEHVCSA
+846 
-860 PHP
+860 

>member
-58 TTALVTIEPSR
+58 TTALVTIDPSR

-79 GVTQQFASVTS
+79 SVTQQFASVTS

-108 LMGKAHDERD
+108 LMGKAHDERE

-153 AKELGLQVGETL
+153 ATELGLQVGETL

-182 IYDSGSNITATSYV
+182 IYDSGSNITAASYV
-196 STEGFTSAVGMGP
+196 TTEGFTSAVGMGP

-329 IGGISSLVGIVL
+329 IGGISSFIGVILGILVGGFGLGHMVEGENFLSIVASL
-341 GLLLGGL
+341 S
-348 LNTITEDTSFIDAIS
+348 IPYAIG
-363 SISPLYVVLVWLF
+363 VWAF

-382 FVGRKPARAVSQV
+382 FVGRKPAREVSQV

-469 TLTKLF
+469 TFTKLF

-554 RVSSTEGVAA
+554 RVASTEGVAA

-587 ADEQSQIFGE
+587 GDADEQSQIFGE
-597 PNYST
+597 PDYST

-628 KVCTNEGKCLTLKG
+628 KVCSNEGKCLTLKG

-647 FNGTYEVSEAN
+647 FNGTYEISEAN

-663 PKAPVRDMIVKLK
+663 PKAPVTDMIVKLK

-777 IIGSA
+777 IIGSV

-815 GIAVLASLVASWFF
+815 GIAVLASLVASWLPGRRAAKV
-829 YICMQNFSPSGA
+829 SPSA
-841 FETYL
+841 ALATE
-846 ETRFGCGAEHVCSA
+846 
-860 PHP
+860 

>member
-79 GVTQQFASVTS
+79 SVTQQFASVTS

-108 LMGKAHDERD
+108 LMGKAHDERE

-153 AKELGLQVGETL
+153 ANELGLQVGETL

-182 IYDSGSNITATSYV
+182 IYDSGSNITAASYV

-222 KYGNPTAA
+222 RYGNPSAA

-242 LSTVKGVKVQSAA
+242 LSTVKGVKVQSVA
-255 SEIEQ
+255 SEVEKD
-260 QLKSIQVSGALL
+260 LKAIQVSGALL

-329 IGGISSLVGIVL
+329 IGAISAFIGVIL
-341 GLLLGGL
+341 GLLVGGFGLGHMVEGENFL
-348 LNTITEDTSFIDAIS
+348 SIVASLSIPYAIG
-363 SISPLYVVLVWLF
+363 VWSF

-554 RVSSTEGVAA
+554 RVASTEGVAA

-676 DGVSAASVQKDLAKI
+676 DGVSAASVQKALAKI

-815 GIAVLASLVASWFF
+815 GIAVLASLVASWLPGRRAAKV
-829 YICMQNFSPSGA
+829 SPSA
-841 FETYL
+841 ALATE
-846 ETRFGCGAEHVCSA
+846 
-860 PHP
+860 

>member
-79 GVTQQFASVTS
+79 SVTQQFASVTS

-108 LMGKAHDERD
+108 LMGKAHDERE

-153 AKELGLQVGETL
+153 ATELGLQVGETL

-182 IYDSGSNITATSYV
+182 IYDSGSNITAASYV
-196 STEGFTSAVGMGP
+196 TTEGFTSAVGMGP

-217 NLPGD
+217 NLSGD

-329 IGGISSLVGIVL
+329 IG
-341 GLLLGGL
+341 
-348 LNTITEDTSFIDAIS
+348 AIS
-363 SISPLYVVLVWLF
+363 SFIGVILGILVGGFGLGHMVEGENFLSIVASLSIPYAIGVWAF

-382 FVGRKPARAVSQV
+382 FVGRKPAREVSQV

-460 LLICTVIVP
+460 LLICTVVVP
-469 TLTKLF
+469 TFTKLF

-554 RVSSTEGVAA
+554 RVASTEGVAA

-587 ADEQSQIFGE
+587 GDADEQSQIFGE
-597 PNYST
+597 PDYST

-642 KYTKN
+642 KYTKT

-663 PKAPVRDMIVKLK
+663 PKAPVTDMIVKLK

-691 DNSLSVNGSALERE
+691 DSSLIVNGSALERE

-815 GIAVLASLVASWFF
+815 GIAVLASLVASWLPGRRAAKV
-829 YICMQNFSPSGA
+829 SPSA
-841 FETYL
+841 ALATE
-846 ETRFGCGAEHVCSA
+846 
-860 PHP
+860 

>member
-58 TTALVTIEPSR
+58 TTALVTIDPSR

-79 GVTQQFASVTS
+79 SVTQQFASVTS

-108 LMGKAHDERD
+108 LMGKAHDERE

-153 AKELGLQVGETL
+153 ATELGLQVGETL

-196 STEGFTSAVGMGP
+196 TTEGFTSAVGMGP

-329 IGGISSLVGIVL
+329 IG
-341 GLLLGGL
+341 
-348 LNTITEDTSFIDAIS
+348 AIS
-363 SISPLYVVLVWLF
+363 SFIGVILGILVGGFGLGHMVEGENFLSIVASLSIPYAIGVWAF

-382 FVGRKPARAVSQV
+382 FVGRKPAREVSQV

-460 LLICTVIVP
+460 LLICTVVVP
-469 TLTKLF
+469 TFTKLF

-554 RVSSTEGVAA
+554 RVASTEGVAA

-587 ADEQSQIFGE
+587 GDADEQSQIFGE
-597 PNYST
+597 PDYST
-602 VAHSKVEQIDDSTVL
+602 VAPSKVEQIDDSTVL
-617 VGMEAWNGKDL
+617 VGMEAWNGKDV
-628 KVCTNEGKCLTLKG
+628 KVCSSEGKCLTLKG

-647 FNGTYEVSEAN
+647 FNGTYDISEAN

-663 PKAPVRDMIVKLK
+663 PKAPVTDMIVKLK

-691 DNSLSVNGSALERE
+691 DSSLIVNGSALERE

-815 GIAVLASLVASWFF
+815 GIAVLASLVASWLPGRRAAKV
-829 YICMQNFSPSGA
+829 SPSA
-841 FETYL
+841 ALATE
-846 ETRFGCGAEHVCSA
+846 
-860 PHP
+860 

>member
-79 GVTQQFASVTS
+79 SVTQQFASVTS

-182 IYDSGSNITATSYV
+182 IYDSGSNITAASYV
-196 STEGFTSAVGMGP
+196 TTEGFTSAVGMGP

-217 NLPGD
+217 NLSGD
-222 KYGNPTAA
+222 KYGNPSAA
-230 EQDTWVKTLESN
+230 EQDTWVKTLESS
-242 LSTVKGVKVQSAA
+242 LSTVNGVKVRSAA

-260 QLKSIQVSGALL
+260 QLKTIQVSGALL

-329 IGGISSLVGIVL
+329 IG
-341 GLLLGGL
+341 
-348 LNTITEDTSFIDAIS
+348 AIS
-363 SISPLYVVLVWLF
+363 SFIGVILGILVGGFGLGHMVEGENFLSIVASLSIPYAIGVWAF

-382 FVGRKPARAVSQV
+382 FVGRKPAREVSQV

-460 LLICTVIVP
+460 LLICTVVVP
-469 TLTKLF
+469 TFTKLF

-554 RVSSTEGVAA
+554 RVASTEGVAA

-587 ADEQSQIFGE
+587 GDADEQSQIFGE
-597 PNYST
+597 PDYST

-617 VGMEAWNGKDL
+617 VGMEAWNGKDV
-628 KVCTNEGKCLTLKG
+628 KVCSSEGKCLTLKG

-647 FNGTYEVSEAN
+647 FNGTYDISEAN

-663 PKAPVRDMIVKLK
+663 PKAPVTDMIVKLK

-691 DNSLSVNGSALERE
+691 DSSLIVNGSALERE

-815 GIAVLASLVASWFF
+815 GIAVLASLVASWLPGRRAAKV
-829 YICMQNFSPSGA
+829 SPSA
-841 FETYL
+841 ALATE
-846 ETRFGCGAEHVCSA
+846 
-860 PHP
+860 